1 MSLIMRPNL
10 SGDRPKIKMNK
21 IKYILMSVIFVALAG
36 CATKAVTGGRE
47 FDSAKIAGI
56 QKGVTT
62 SDELVGWLGQPLT
75 KSAQPDG
82 AVLWHYFWKKGTA
95 TTTQGSD
102 GPVVTSTGDRKT
114 FDALVKNGVVENYT
128 YQDDPYWNEQL
139 KSAQ

>member
-1 MSLIMRPNL
+1 
-10 SGDRPKIKMNK
+10 MNK
-21 IKYILMSVIFVALAG
+21 IKYLLISFVCVALIG
-36 CATKAVTGGRE
+36 CATRTVTSGRE
-47 FDSAKIAGI
+47 FDAAKIADI

-62 SDELVGWLGQPLT
+62 GDELAGWLGQPLS

-82 AVLWHYFWKKGTA
+82 VVLWHYFWKKGTA
-95 TTTQGSD
+95 TTTQSSD

-139 KSAQ
+139 KGSP